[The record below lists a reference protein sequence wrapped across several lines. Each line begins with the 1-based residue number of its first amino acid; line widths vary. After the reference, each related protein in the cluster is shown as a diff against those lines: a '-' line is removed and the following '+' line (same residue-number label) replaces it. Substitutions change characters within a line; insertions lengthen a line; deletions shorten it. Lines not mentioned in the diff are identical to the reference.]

1 MKIAICSTIS
11 QERYEEYGKTNQ
23 ELIMKNWPENV
34 SLHVF
39 TEDDLQPKVKGVNY
53 YNFFEHAPKW
63 RDFLQ
68 RHRDTKY
75 VSPIRDGKKGIK
87 AYKED
92 LLKWGWKVFAQ
103 WAAAKNIDCDI
114 LIYLDSDVI
123 TFNKL
128 PIGKVLKYYNEGK
141 FVAYTNREKNRRNI
155 NMRKSKWLST
165 ETGIM
170 IYNMRH
176 PYAQEFFD
184 RYVDFYNSDRILSED
199 ECTDNYLLDVLI
211 AEMEKEGKI
220 SNIKMCDGTPGD
232 PITEIDLGK
241 YLRHTMGRIK
251 GKKQQR
257 FLKDT
262 EIQDLPKV

>member
-1 MKIAICSTIS
+1 MKIAICSTTS
-11 QERYEEYGKTNQ
+11 KTRYDEYARKNY
-23 ELIMKNWPENV
+23 ELIKENWPSDVE
-34 SLHVF
+34 LHVY
-39 TEDDLQPKVKGVNY
+39 TEDKLTPTVNGVTY
-53 YNFFEHAPKW
+53 HKFFKYAPKW
-63 RDFLQ
+63 REFLE
-68 RHRDTKY
+68 RHKDTKY
-75 VSPIRDGKKGIK
+75 VSPIRHGKSGIK
-87 AYKED
+87 PYKED

-128 PIGKVLKYYNEGK
+128 PIDKILKYYNQDK

-155 NMRKSKWLST
+155 DMRKSKWLST

-184 RYVDFYNSDRILSED
+184 RYVDFYNSDRILTEN

-220 SNIKMCDGTPGD
+220 ANIKMCDGTPND
-232 PITEIDLGK
+232 PLTEIDLGQ
-241 YLRHTMGRIK
+241 YLRHTMGKIK
-251 GKKQQR
+251 GKKQEQL
-257 FLKDT
+257 LKDT
-262 EIQDLPKV
+262 ETQDLPKV